1 MTVQDVLPYL
11 AGIVALIVFIF
22 ARRDASRAEGST
34 LQAIRDRLD
43 RINDTTRETRDDV
56 RDIKRT
62 LDDHGARLVRL
73 EERVTDH
80 SRRLENLEKQV

>member
-11 AGIVALIVFIF
+11 AGVVAFIVFIF

-43 RINDTTRETRDDV
+43 RINDTTQDTRDDV

-62 LDDHGARLVRL
+62 LDDHSTRLTRL

-80 SRRLENLEKQV
+80 GRRLDKAQI